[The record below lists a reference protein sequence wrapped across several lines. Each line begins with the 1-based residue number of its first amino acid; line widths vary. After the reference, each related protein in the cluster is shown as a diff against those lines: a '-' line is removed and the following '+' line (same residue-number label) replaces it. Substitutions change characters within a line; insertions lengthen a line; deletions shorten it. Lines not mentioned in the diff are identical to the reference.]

1 MIVSGSP
8 EHDVHIQ
15 SIVLRAFPGLAVQD
29 ADGMARQGE
38 VRVYPSGVLLCKE
51 GASEQVFYIVLAG
64 EVEVSKQINAN
75 EVRVLKR
82 LQPGDFFGEMAL
94 IHQAPRAATV
104 TTLAPT
110 TVLEIGQE
118 AFEQIL
124 RSNST
129 VSLAMVREVSRRL
142 RENDEMA
149 IEDLRLKTRELAQA
163 YQQLAEQDF
172 ARQQF
177 LSTIAHELRTPLTSA
192 NGFLQVI
199 RQGMLHGE
207 AAHSA
212 LDTVHENL
220 QKIIHLV
227 NDILFLQEMELIL
240 QDFKPTD
247 LGAVVMAAVEK
258 HRLKA
263 ERGKLGLSINLPCNL
278 PLVPADAKSLERV
291 VSVFLDNAIKFS
303 PDGGDITVTAGST
316 DEYIWVRVQD
326 QGVGIPAEA
335 LPRLFRRF
343 FRLDEVN
350 GHLFSG
356 AGLGLS
362 IARQV
367 VEQHAGKIDVES
379 KLGEGSGFTFFL
391 PLGS

>member
-1 MIVSGSP
+1 MIFSGSP
-8 EHDVHIQ
+8 EHDIHIQ
-15 SIVLRAFPGLAVQD
+15 EIIAQAFPGLDSAG
-29 ADGMARQGE
+29 AAEMARLGE
-38 VRVYPSGVLLCKE
+38 VRLYPSGVVLCRE
-51 GASEQVFYIVLAG
+51 GAAEQVFYIVLGG

-94 IHQAPRAATV
+94 IHSAPRAATV
-104 TTLAPT
+104 TTVAAT
-110 TVLEIGQE
+110 TVLEIGRE

-124 RSNST
+124 RSHST

-172 ARQQF
+172 ARQEF

-199 RQGMLHGE
+199 RQGMLQGE
-207 AAHSA
+207 AARTA
-212 LDTVHENL
+212 LETVHENL

-240 QDFKPTD
+240 QDFKPID

-258 HRLKA
+258 HRARA
-263 ERGKLGLSINLPCNL
+263 ERSQLGLHVDIPQNLPAVL
-278 PLVPADAKSLERV
+278 GDARSLERV
-291 VSVFLDNAIKFS
+291 VSIFLDNAIKFS
-303 PDGGDITVTAGST
+303 PDGGDIYVAAGVTE
-316 DEYIWVRVQD
+316 DEIWVRVED
-326 QGVGIPAEA
+326 QGVGIPPEA
-335 LPRLFRRF
+335 MPRLFRRF

-350 GHLFSG
+350 GRLFSG

-367 VEQHAGKIDVES
+367 VEQHGGKIDVES
-379 KLGEGSGFTFFL
+379 QLGEGSRFTFFL
-391 PLGS
+391 PLA